1 MSEQAWFELHSTE
14 QRSPRLHAPCVL
26 CGQRLSPKELKQV
39 AALIA
44 EDIKGGRGELAQL
57 PLSTLGDPERLPRLM
72 MMPSVLGLI
81 RERDGALTFEA
92 AVSAELDLRVS
103 LEREEEVTALS
114 GERVELWSGDLLR
127 FSYEGRALE
136 VRVECAEEDDI
147 EPIAERSISDVEAY
161 ADRLLSDAS
170 PSPSSSR
177 LHLLFKHSA
186 LLGQSVDLSGTLS
199 AAARFVFDLLPRAS
213 HVSIALKEEQG
224 RGYPVVHSE
233 RRDGGRVDIPMSR
246 TLVKRVSERKRAM
259 LLMDAAQEVGG
270 ARSVLS
276 AGLSSVLVVPLW
288 VGAQV
293 CGVLQVDNRGAVG
306 VFGAEDLELLTV
318 AASTISFAAESA
330 RLVERLRVAK
340 EQLKGGLSYLQHP
353 ERREVS
359 GLIGESEVMRAI
371 TLNISRVKDLKV
383 PVFINGETG
392 TGKELIARA
401 LHYQSVRREAL
412 FVAQNCSAL
421 PENLLES
428 ELFGHTK
435 GSFTGA
441 DRDKKGLFELAD
453 GGSVFLDEVG
463 EMPPPLQAKLLRV
476 LQEGEVWPI
485 GAPRPKKVD
494 VRVISA
500 THRDLAEMVR
510 VGTFRQDLFYRL
522 HVYPI
527 HLPPLRERG
536 DDVLLLARSFLKRYA
551 QEFGRAV
558 SGFSEGALRCLGRY
572 SWPGNVREL
581 QNEVQ
586 RALISRFE
594 GDLILEEDLSPHI
607 SGIKSGGEDVVFEAL
622 NLEGTLKE
630 MMDHLELALLR
641 RALEAHGGSKTQT
654 AKALGITREGL
665 HKKLNRLADVSAGA
679 GDDAGADPH
688 AGPQG
693 GEA

>member
-1 MSEQAWFELHSTE
+1 VSEHPWFELHAQE
-14 QRSPRLHAPCVL
+14 QRSPRLRAPCVL

-44 EDIKGGRGELAQL
+44 EDLKGGGEELAQL
-57 PLSTLGDPERLPRLM
+57 PLSTLGDAAALPRLLL
-72 MMPSVLGLI
+72 MPSVLGLV

-103 LEREEEVTALS
+103 LERDDEVAALS
-114 GERVELWSGDLLR
+114 GERVELWRGDRLR
-127 FSYEGRALE
+127 FSYEGRALT
-136 VRVECAEEDDI
+136 VRVECAGEE
-147 EPIAERSISDVEAY
+147 EEEPAPIAERPISDVGAY
-161 ADRLLSDAS
+161 ADRLLAEGAAA
-170 PSPSSSR
+170 PSAAR

-186 LLGQSVDLSGTLS
+186 LLGQSVDLDDTLR

-213 HVSIALKEEQG
+213 HVAIALKEEDG
-224 RGYPVVHSE
+224 CHYPVVFSE
-233 RRDGGRVDIPMSR
+233 SRAGGRVELPMSR
-246 TLVKRVSERKRAM
+246 TLIKRVSERKRAM
-259 LLMDAAQEVGG
+259 LLMDASREVGG
-270 ARSVLS
+270 ARSVLT
-276 AGLSSVLVVPLW
+276 AGLYSVLVVPLW
-288 VGAQV
+288 VGAEV
-293 CGVLQVDNRGAVG
+293 CGVLQVDNRAAVG

-330 RLVERLRVAK
+330 RLVRRLRVAE
-340 EQLKGGLSYLQHP
+340 EQLKGGLRYLQHP

-359 GLIGESEVMRAI
+359 GLIGESEGMRAI
-371 TLNISRVKDLKV
+371 ALNISRVKDLKV
-383 PVFINGETG
+383 PVFIHGETG

-401 LHYQSVRREAL
+401 LHYQSARREAL

-421 PENLLES
+421 PESLLES
-428 ELFGHTK
+428 ELFGHAK
-435 GSFTGA
+435 GAFTGA

-463 EMPPPLQAKLLRV
+463 EMPPALQAKLLRA

-510 VGTFRQDLFYRL
+510 AGTFRQDLFYRL
-522 HVYPI
+522 HVYPV

-536 DDVLLLARSFLKRYA
+536 EDVALLARAFLRRYSE
-551 QEFGRAV
+551 EFGRAV
-558 SGFSEGALRCLGRY
+558 SGFSEGALRCLRRY

-594 GDLILEEDLSPHI
+594 GDLVLEEDLSPHI
-607 SGIKSGGEDVVFEAL
+607 SGLKAGGEDVVFEAL

-654 AKALGITREGL
+654 ARALGITREGL
-665 HKKLNRLADVSAGA
+665 HKKLSRLAGA
-679 GDDAGADPH
+679 ADE
-688 AGPQG
+688 G
-693 GEA
+693 GEE